1 MGVDG
6 IEELEEEE
14 RCCCCCGMGIA
25 GMLSACCA
33 LVEYWYL
40 PLLDALGDKARLSG
54 RVEKRFVPGVEGRR
68 SKDIMA

>member
-1 MGVDG
+1 MEVDG
-6 IEELEEEE
+6 LEILEEEE
-14 RCCCCCGMGIA
+14 RCCCCGMDVA

-40 PLLDALGDKARLSG
+40 PLLDALGYKVRLSG